1 MASKFAPI
9 VDRIRIIPRQDD
21 FLDRNVGNSG
31 EVFFDQAA
39 NTLRVYNGNNR
50 GGYSV
55 LTSNNLSRHLES
67 SGVSV
72 VKYNVTVGTDPDGI
86 ESGNKYF
93 LNGEYKPALNLV
105 VGYTY
110 VFNQD
115 NQTNIFYPNPEG
127 TTNNQHPI
135 NFSADDPNGELGS
148 GTVYANNVFYRL
160 DDDIVTRDE
169 YNLKF
174 QLATSRSVLLT
185 VTSET
190 PTTLYYWCTRHLNM
204 GNTIAVAN
212 PGGGAGAQID
222 VLNTVPED
230 PENGDMW
237 FNSDTGTMYVYVQD
251 NDSAQWVQPT
261 GVTIGANVSVVEW
274 VDVAGKPT
282 IPTDINQLTDSSN
295 LIPSALTDLGIVD
308 GTATQILTTDGAGN
322 FTFED
327 APEGGGGSD
336 IDLTAFS
343 VSVGSPSGSGNLTY
357 NNTNGIFT
365 FTPANLSALDN
376 ASNWNTAYSWGDHAA
391 AGYLTSAAL
400 VETDTLATVTGRGA
414 STTTTLSVANVNSS
428 GTISADAFS
437 LGGVG
442 TPELSSATTLTLD
455 SGDGVLVTGTGPFRL
470 PNLTDTQRNGLTA
483 ANGDM
488 IYNTTSNKIEAYQ
501 NGSWIELDTG
511 GAA

>member
-1 MASKFAPI
+1 
-9 VDRIRIIPRQDD
+9 
-21 FLDRNVGNSG
+21 
-31 EVFFDQAA
+31 
-39 NTLRVYNGNNR
+39 
-50 GGYSV
+50 
-55 LTSNNLSRHLES
+55 
-67 SGVSV
+67 
-72 VKYNVTVGTDPDGI
+72 
-86 ESGNKYF
+86 
-93 LNGEYKPALNLV
+93 
-105 VGYTY
+105 
-110 VFNQD
+110 
-115 NQTNIFYPNPEG
+115 
-127 TTNNQHPI
+127 
-135 NFSADDPNGELGS
+135 
-148 GTVYANNVFYRL
+148 
-160 DDDIVTRDE
+160 
-169 YNLKF
+169 
-174 QLATSRSVLLT
+174 
-185 VTSET
+185 
-190 PTTLYYWCTRHLNM
+190 
-204 GNTIAVAN
+204 
-212 PGGGAGAQID
+212 
-222 VLNTVPED
+222 
-230 PENGDMW
+230 
-237 FNSDTGTMYVYVQD
+237 
-251 NDSAQWVQPT
+251 
-261 GVTIGANVSVVEW
+261 
-274 VDVAGKPT
+274 
-282 IPTDINQLTDSSN
+282 
-295 LIPSALTDLGIVD
+295 LGIVD

-391 AGYLTSAAL
+391 AGYLTSAEL